1 MTKSESV
8 AKESS
13 GEPHNDQARI
23 SEKEKNP
30 VENPL
35 DQVQIS
41 GIWDMDKCI
50 VPDKSL
56 LPPPLSHLLIDY

>member
-41 GIWDMDKCI
+41 GVWDMDKYI
-50 VPDKSL
+50 VPDCFL
-56 LPPPLSHLLIDY
+56 L